1 MLKKEILMQ
10 QLKEGTYEGIK
21 VRKIAPA
28 EGTLERFNPKKNTL
42 RKDDFKVFVPILKD
56 SLQAYL
62 SQTAHN
68 KRSLLGLNSLVETSL
83 NKADAHQAIRD
94 RVSAKVKENSSSKAS
109 LLQYLYN
116 FILQHEAV
124 GTIDSTIKVK

>member
-1 MLKKEILMQ
+1 MKK
-10 QLKEGTYEGIK
+10 YDGIT

-28 EGTLERFNPKKNTL
+28 AGTDRFNPLTNTL
-42 RKDDFKVFVPILKD
+42 RKEDFKAFVAVLKD
-56 SLQAYL
+56 SLQKYL
-62 SQTAHN
+62 KHT
-68 KRSLLGLNSLVETSL
+68 KETSLIGLNSLVETSL
-83 NKADAHQAIRD
+83 NRADAHQAIRD

>member
-83 NKADAHQAIRD
+83 NRADAHQAIRD

>member
-68 KRSLLGLNSLVETSL
+68 NRSLLGLNSLVETSL